1 MDYVDIVDKLIYNII
16 VKILQAPSRV
26 KRLIPKEEEMKMKK
40 RNKHLKTIK
49 QLTKEEKNKIDL
61 EFGRIYK
68 LLSTIKEDE
77 YNQLK
82 EFEFEEIIENANKDL
97 DRISE
102 TEEGYWAKYIVITNE
117 YIGLK
122 TKGNLF
128 KCKF

>member
-1 MDYVDIVDKLIYNII
+1 
-16 VKILQAPSRV
+16 
-26 KRLIPKEEEMKMKK
+26 MKMKK

>member
-1 MDYVDIVDKLIYNII
+1 M
-16 VKILQAPSRV
+16 
-26 KRLIPKEEEMKMKK
+26 K
-40 RNKHLKTIK
+40 RNRNLKTIK
-49 QLTKEEKNKIDL
+49 QLSKEEENKISL
-61 EFGRIYK
+61 EFKRIYD
-68 LLSTIKEDE
+68 LLFMIKKDKH
-77 YNQLK
+77 NQLK
-82 EFEFEEIIENANKDL
+82 EFELEEIIENINKDL